1 MSNWEKNGMLSG
13 LEESDK
19 IVVSTMLDKVKESLF
34 DKTIKID
41 ESIECE
47 EKIENLLN
55 IIKPCYIRSGITD
68 VDWLIKDFQ
77 KWYVE
82 NESWIKYF
90 REKLNNNKEYIP
102 IDEKLELQGRY
113 ANEHG
118 NRYMKQHGLGK
129 IKPS

>member
-1 MSNWEKNGMLSG
+1 MNNWEKNGMLNG

-19 IVVSTMLDKVKESLF
+19 IIVATMLNKVRDSLF

-77 KWYVE
+77 EWYVE
-82 NESWIKYF
+82 NESWIRPF
-90 REKLNNNKEYIP
+90 RENLSNEEYIP
-102 IDEKLELQGRY
+102 IDKKLELQVRY
-113 ANEHG
+113 VDEHG
-118 NRYMKQHGLGK
+118 NRYMRGNNV
-129 IKPS
+129 

>member
-55 IIKPCYIRSGITD
+55 IIKLCYIRSGITD
-68 VDWLIKDFQ
+68 IDWLIKDFQ
-77 KWYVE
+77 AWYIE
-82 NESWIKYF
+82 NESWIKSF
-90 REKLNNNKEYIP
+90 REKLSNKEYIS

-113 ANEHG
+113 ADEHG

>member
-1 MSNWEKNGMLSG
+1 MSNWEKNGMLNG

-19 IVVSTMLDKVKESLF
+19 IIVATMLNKVRDSLF

-77 KWYVE
+77 EWYVE
-82 NESWIKYF
+82 NESWIRSF
-90 REKLNNNKEYIP
+90 RENLSNEKYIP
-102 IDEKLELQGRY
+102 IDKKLELQVRY
-113 ANEHG
+113 VDEHG
-118 NRYMKQHGLGK
+118 NRYMRGNNV
-129 IKPS
+129 

>member
-1 MSNWEKNGMLSG
+1 MSNWEKNGMLNG

-19 IVVSTMLDKVKESLF
+19 IIVATMLNKVRDSLF

-77 KWYVE
+77 EWYVE
-82 NESWIKYF
+82 NESWIRSF
-90 REKLNNNKEYIP
+90 RENLSNEEYIP
-102 IDEKLELQGRY
+102 IDKKLELQVRY
-113 ANEHG
+113 VDEHG
-118 NRYMKQHGLGK
+118 NRYMRG
-129 IKPS
+129 

>member
-55 IIKPCYIRSGITD
+55 IIKLCYIRSGITD

-77 KWYVE
+77 AWYIE
-82 NESWIKYF
+82 NESWIKSF
-90 REKLNNNKEYIP
+90 REKLSNKEYIS
-102 IDEKLELQGRY
+102 IDEKLELQRRY
-113 ANEHG
+113 ADEHG

>member
-55 IIKPCYIRSGITD
+55 IIKLCYIRSGMTD

-77 KWYVE
+77 AWYIE
-82 NESWIKYF
+82 NESWIKSF
-90 REKLNNNKEYIP
+90 REKLSNKEYIS

-113 ANEHG
+113 ADEHG

>member
-77 KWYVE
+77 AWYVE
-82 NESWIKYF
+82 NESWIKSF
-90 REKLNNNKEYIP
+90 REKLSNKEYIS
-102 IDEKLELQGRY
+102 IDKKLELQGRY

>member
-55 IIKPCYIRSGITD
+55 IIKLCYIRSGITD

-77 KWYVE
+77 AWYIE
-82 NESWIKYF
+82 NESWIKSF
-90 REKLNNNKEYIP
+90 REKLSNKEYIS

-113 ANEHG
+113 ADEHG

>member
-1 MSNWEKNGMLSG
+1 MLSG

-77 KWYVE
+77 KWYIE
-82 NESWIKYF
+82 NESWIKSF
-90 REKLNNNKEYIP
+90 REKLSNKEYIS
-102 IDEKLELQGRY
+102 IDKKLELQGRY
-113 ANEHG
+113 ADEHG

>member
-55 IIKPCYIRSGITD
+55 IIKLCYIRSGITD
-68 VDWLIKDFQ
+68 IDWLIKDFQ
-77 KWYVE
+77 AWYVE
-82 NESWIKYF
+82 NESWIKSF
-90 REKLNNNKEYIP
+90 IEKLSNKEYIS

-113 ANEHG
+113 ADEHG

>member
-77 KWYVE
+77 AWYIE
-82 NESWIKYF
+82 NESWIKSF
-90 REKLNNNKEYIP
+90 REKLNNKKYIP
-102 IDEKLELQGRY
+102 IDEKLELQRRY
-113 ANEHG
+113 VDEHG

>member
-1 MSNWEKNGMLSG
+1 MLSG

-55 IIKPCYIRSGITD
+55 IIKPCYINSGITD

-77 KWYVE
+77 AWYIE
-82 NESWIKYF
+82 NESWIKSF

-118 NRYMKQHGLGK
+118 NRYMKQHGFGK